1 MDAMTSRLQSEAHRF
16 YAELVRDGL
25 LVGAEVFTDHLVVVV
40 IPPLACVDLTEVN
53 QGAKHG

>member
-1 MDAMTSRLQSEAHRF
+1 MTSRLQSEAHRF